1 MRTTTFSYARAN
13 LAATFDAVV
22 NDAEEMVITRSGHE
36 PVVVLS
42 LREYESMRE
51 TNYLLRSPA
60 NAERL
65 KRAIGQL
72 DAGRGATHDLVEP
85 GSAAEQATG

>member
-1 MRTTTFSYARAN
+1 MRTTTFSAARAN
-13 LAATFDAVV
+13 LAATFDTVI

-65 KRAIGQL
+65 LGAI
-72 DAGRGATHDLVEP
+72 HDLQTGQGTVHDLIEVDDNDLV
-85 GSAAEQATG
+85 AA

>member
-1 MRTTTFSYARAN
+1 MKTTTFSAARAN
-13 LAATFDAVV
+13 LAATFDAVID
-22 NDAEEMVITRSGHE
+22 DAEEMVITRSGHE

-51 TNYLLRSPA
+51 TNYLLKSPA

-65 KRAIGQL
+65 LEAIRDL
-72 DAGRGATHDLVEP
+72 DAEQGAMHDLIEVDNDLV
-85 GSAAEQATG
+85 AA

>member
-1 MRTTTFSYARAN
+1 MRTTTFSAARAN
-13 LAATFDAVV
+13 LAATFDAVI

-42 LREYESMRE
+42 LREYDSMRE

-60 NAERL
+60 NSERL
-65 KRAIGQL
+65 LEAIHDL
-72 DAGRGATHDLVEP
+72 DAGHGVEHDLVDTD
-85 GSAAEQATG
+85 SDDLVAA

>member
-1 MRTTTFSYARAN
+1 MRTISFSAARAN
-13 LAATFDAVV
+13 LAATFDAVI

-42 LREYESMRE
+42 LQEYESMRE
-51 TNYLLRSPA
+51 TNYLLRSGA

-65 KRAIGQL
+65 LGAI
-72 DAGRGATHDLVEP
+72 HDLEAGQGVKRELIEVDEEL
-85 GSAAEQATG
+85 AVA